1 MLQEIIITSEVVLL
15 GKECEL
21 DRQRNMEL
29 IEDLPCVSAMW
40 GLIRYAKDVCG
51 HKRKRD
57 GYICPR

>member
-1 MLQEIIITSEVVLL
+1 ML